1 MQKVATQILIEPKY
15 SHEPVMLDEV
25 IHYLNPKAGQTFID
39 CTLGGGGHTL
49 AILNRVFPQGKLL
62 AIDLDPAAIK
72 AASAKTEKFGK
83 NKIFVRDNFK
93 NLKQIADDYKFN
105 KVDGI
110 LLDLGLSSGQL
121 QDHFRGFSFLADG
134 TLDMRFGA
142 DKNAGITARE
152 IINAYPEKELE
163 EIFKTYG
170 EERLAKP
177 IAKAIVEKRQAAQID
192 TPQQLVEIIT
202 DIYKRFYRGK
212 STTNPSTK
220 VFQALRI
227 AVNEEF
233 ENIDEVLP
241 AAIKLLKPGGRLAV
255 MSYHSLEDR
264 KVKEFFKRESKD
276 CICDP
281 EMPVCQC
288 DHKSVIG
295 LVTRKPV
302 TPTGEEVVKNPRSR
316 SAKLRV
322 VQKV

>member
-1 MQKVATQILIEPKY
+1 MTEPKY

-49 AILNRVFPQGKLL
+49 AILNRVFPKGRLL

-93 NLKQIADDYKFN
+93 NLKQIANDYKFN

-134 TLDMRFGA
+134 TLDMRFGP
-142 DKNAGITARE
+142 DKNSGITAKE
-152 IINAYPEKELE
+152 IINAYAEQDLT

-177 IAKAIVEKRQAAQID
+177 IAQAIVKQREEEQI
-192 TPQQLVEIIT
+192 TNPHKLSQIIY
-202 DIYKRFYRGK
+202 DVYKRYYRGK
-212 STTNPSTK
+212 SNTNPSTK

-227 AVNEEF
+227 AVNEEL

-264 KVKEFFKRESKD
+264 KVKEYFKRESKD
-276 CICDP
+276 CVCDA

-288 DHKSVIG
+288 DHKSAIG

-302 TPTGEEVVKNPRSR
+302 TPTSEEVVKNPRSR

-322 VQKV
+322 VEKI

>member
-1 MQKVATQILIEPKY
+1 MTEPKY

-39 CTLGGGGHTL
+39 CTLGGGGHTM
-49 AILNRVFPQGKLL
+49 AILNRVFPKGKLL
-62 AIDLDPAAIK
+62 AIDLDMAAIK
-72 AASAKTEKFGK
+72 AASEKTEKFGK

-93 NLKQIADDYKFN
+93 NLKQIADDHKFN

-134 TLDMRFGA
+134 ALDMRFGA
-142 DKNAGITARE
+142 DKDAGITAKE
-152 IINAYPEKELE
+152 VLNAYPEKDLE

-170 EERLAKP
+170 EERLAKL
-177 IAKAIVEKRQAAQID
+177 IAKAIVEKRKEKQID
-192 TPQQLVEIIT
+192 SPKQLVDIIT
-202 DIYKRFYRGK
+202 NIYKRYYRGK
-212 STTNPSTK
+212 SNTNPATK

-227 AVNEEF
+227 AVNEEL

-241 AAIKLLKPGGRLAV
+241 SAIKLLKKGGRLAV

-264 KVKEFFKRESKD
+264 KVKEYFKKESKD
-276 CICDP
+276 CVCDP

-295 LVTRKPV
+295 LVTRKPII
-302 TPTGEEVVKNPRSR
+302 PTKEEINKNPRSR

-322 VQKV
+322 VEKI